1 MRREERAALEVR
13 LRAHYAASAR
23 PDPADVERVA
33 ALCAE
38 EARRVR
44 AARPSALAFL
54 ASQVRFVRP
63 GCWLVLAGCIAG
75 AALLSGGEADPTG
88 ELLAMSL
95 IGLVLSLTL
104 LTGLVSAKG
113 HNMMELEGAC
123 AFNAHAVACA
133 RLVILGCASAL
144 TLFAC
149 ALLCASAQPLWLL
162 AAHAAAPY
170 FLSCA
175 GGLLV
180 ARRSSSTGA
189 LGATVTWS
197 LGVCAA
203 CAVLHSV
210 TPVLLQAGSAG
221 VWCAAAAL
229 SALWCVRETALWLR
243 HAARPFEPARARSA
257 AL

>member
-1 MRREERAALEVR
+1 
-13 LRAHYAASAR
+13 
-23 PDPADVERVA
+23 
-33 ALCAE
+33 
-38 EARRVR
+38 
-44 AARPSALAFL
+44 
-54 ASQVRFVRP
+54 
-63 GCWLVLAGCIAG
+63 
-75 AALLSGGEADPTG
+75 
-88 ELLAMSL
+88 MSL

-113 HNMMELEGAC
+113 HNMVELEGAC

-133 RLVILGCASAL
+133 RLTVLGCASAL

-175 GGLLV
+175 
-180 ARRSSSTGA
+180 
-189 LGATVTWS
+189 
-197 LGVCAA
+197 
-203 CAVLHSV
+203 VLHSV

-221 VWCAAAAL
+221 VWCVAAAT

-243 HAARPFEPARARSA
+243 HAACPFEPARAWSA